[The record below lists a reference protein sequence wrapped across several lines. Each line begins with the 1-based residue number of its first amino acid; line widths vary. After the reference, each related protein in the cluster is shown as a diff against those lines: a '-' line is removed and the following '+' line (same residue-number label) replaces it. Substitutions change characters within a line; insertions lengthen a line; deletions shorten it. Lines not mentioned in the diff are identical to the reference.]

1 MKTKKRQLEN
11 SSIVWWIFGGCAATT
26 LYFNSKIQDPFNSPK
41 MWIIFLISAWLI
53 GHIFAI
59 KYHTY
64 FDFNIKIFGALLASF
79 ILFGFIAAV
88 ITDVPYTAFFG
99 ENQRRNGFLTYL
111 ALTIFMFAAAIFVK
125 LDAIN
130 RLNYVAFATGVV
142 LGTYGLMQISGLDFI
157 QWNNPYNAV
166 ISTVGNPNFAAAVM
180 AMMAS
185 IVFGSVLNDSFNVYY
200 RVASFLLTLMLLIT
214 IYLSDARQGLIAF
227 AIGVGVYVIIWLY
240 SIKSKLKHLALAS
253 SLLIG
258 AFAIFGMLQIGP
270 LTSYLYKGSVSV
282 RGYYWRAGIEM
293 FKDHP
298 FFGVGFDRY
307 GAYFRELRD
316 VGYPL
321 KYGFTITSSNAHNLP
336 IQIFS
341 TTGVLTGIAYL
352 ATLGFIFWRGVVGI
366 RIKQGNE
373 RLLIASVF
381 SAWLAYQAQSII
393 SIDNIGIS
401 IWGWVLGGAVVGVSR
416 QDKEVNR
423 DTNNRPK
430 PITTSVS
437 FNLKQVFISTAAVTI
452 SLGAV
457 VPLYQAEKN
466 MFETRIRF
474 NPTAT
479 DSKTAL
485 YEYATK
491 TLNAQFLE
499 PAYKITSG
507 NYLAASGFTA
517 EGLDALK
524 EVIEKDPRN
533 LDALISLIEFNQQLG
548 NLDEVKK
555 YRLQIAEYDPFNATN
570 YLQLG
575 RLYKSV
581 GDLAKMN
588 EMRVK
593 ILSFAP
599 DTEEAKQASL
609 ELN

>member
-11 SSIVWWIFGGCAATT
+11 SSIIWWIFGGCAATT

-53 GHIFAI
+53 GHIVATKQNSFKEI
-59 KYHTY
+59 HT
-64 FDFNIKIFGALLASF
+64 KIFGLLLASF
-79 ILFGFIAAV
+79 VLMSFIAAV
-88 ITDVPYTAFFG
+88 VTDISFTAFFG

-111 ALTIFMFAAAIFVK
+111 ALIIFMFAAAIFVK
-125 LDAIN
+125 LEAVK
-130 RLNYVAFATGVV
+130 RFNYVAFATGLV

-185 IVFGSVLNDSFNVYY
+185 IVFGPVLNNSFSIYY
-200 RVASFLLTLMLLIT
+200 RVASLFLTLVLLIT

-227 AIGVGVYVIIWLY
+227 AIGIGVYVIIWLY
-240 SIKSKLKHLALAS
+240 SIKSKIKHLALGS
-253 SLLIG
+253 SLLVG
-258 AFAIFGMLQIGP
+258 VFAILGMLQIGP

-282 RGYYWRAGIEM
+282 RGYYWRAGVEM
-293 FKDHP
+293 FKDQP

-307 GAYFRELRD
+307 GAYFKEFRE

-321 KYGFTITSSNAHNLP
+321 TYGFNITSSNAHNLP
-336 IQIFS
+336 IQMFS
-341 TTGVLTGIAYL
+341 TAGVFTGIAYL
-352 ATLGFIFWRGVVGI
+352 AILGFIIWRGTLGI
-366 RIKQGNE
+366 RSNQGNE
-373 RLLIASVF
+373 RLLVASVF

-401 IWGWVLGGAVVGVSR
+401 IWGWVLGGVVVGVSR
-416 QDKEVNR
+416 RCVDANVESGKRSKPAVNAV
-423 DTNNRPK
+423 N
-430 PITTSVS
+430 
-437 FNLKQVFISTAAVTI
+437 FNLKQVFISTVAVAFA
-452 SLGAV
+452 LGAV

-466 MFETRIRF
+466 MFETRMRF
-474 NPTAT
+474 NPTVAE
-479 DSKTAL
+479 SKNAL
-485 YEYATK
+485 YEYANK
-491 TLNAQFLE
+491 TLNTRLLE
-499 PAYKITSG
+499 PGYKITAG
-507 NYLAASGFTA
+507 NYLAASGFTN
-517 EGLDALK
+517 EGLDVLK
-524 EVIEKDPRN
+524 EVIESDPRN
-533 LDALISLIEFNQQLG
+533 LDALTSLAEFNQQLG
-548 NLDEVKK
+548 NLDEIIK

-575 RLYKSV
+575 RSYKLN